1 MKGNNCIKW
10 GLALMLLSVV
20 NTGSASSKA
29 FNEASFLDAN
39 KSVAIDKVQA
49 GFNAAEQL
57 KVSLNSTTDSS
68 FSAVTGSNNA
78 WAIQTNLWLLNAN
91 KPSGN
96 PQALIDTFAGSAL
109 AFNTG
114 STWDAMGEKRWLAD
128 WSVSVSNIINT
139 LSVSAVRVSVIS
151 MLGSSEVLAAVAAI
165 SAIPLSTMVWVF
177 LTGLMILLATRRKHA
192 VLGIVA

>member
-20 NTGSASSKA
+20 NTGNASSKA
-29 FNEASFLDAN
+29 FNESSFLDAN
-39 KSVAIDKVQA
+39 KNVAIDKFQA
-49 GFNAAEQL
+49 GFNTAEQL

-91 KPSGN
+91 KPTGN
-96 PQALIDTFAGSAL
+96 SQTLIEPFANSAL

-114 STWDAMGEKRWLAD
+114 STWDAMGEKQWLAG
-128 WSVSVSNIINT
+128 WSTSINNLVNTVSVR
-139 LSVSAVRVSVIS
+139 AVRVSVIS
-151 MLGSSEVLAAVAAI
+151 MLGSSEIIAAAAAI
-165 SAIPLSTMVWVF
+165 STVPLSTLVWVF

>member
-20 NTGSASSKA
+20 NAGNASSKA
-29 FNEASFLDAN
+29 FNESSFLDAN
-39 KSVAIDKVQA
+39 KSVAIDKFQA

-91 KPSGN
+91 KPAGN
-96 PQALIDTFAGSAL
+96 PQALIEPFANSAL

-114 STWDAMGEKRWLAD
+114 STWDAMGEKQWLAG
-128 WSVSVSNIINT
+128 WGVSISNLVSIF
-139 LSVSAVRVSVIS
+139 SVSAVRVSVIS